1 MVYIVDAHIRGSTVQ
16 LVRHALKEETESRSR
31 LQGNLE
37 GFKGSAA
44 ILSHKMHVFYTVLRK
59 VIGKRL
65 SRYDDSD
72 LEDLILFSD
81 TLLAEGHGSI
91 EVRDPPTVA
100 QERIIKSLIK
110 VIFHQMAISKSDD
123 VDQGQANLL
132 LSLFISKIYCDKFVE
147 TSTVIEH
154 RGNLNDSVLAVM
166 DPSENTNR
174 FREKLV
180 PLNKKFNINLF
191 CCLEEVPNFFYES
204 KLLSEEF
211 DKIDL
216 DGEED
221 SEGDTLGTNLIH
233 PGILGH
239 LPLSRQT
246 LSQTRITLL
255 PSRELESLWESLYF
269 EDRIKQRMYSYA
281 TIALKIATFT
291 NAANENGSS
300 AFANNKLLLVQG
312 PPGTGKTTICKA
324 LCQKLSIRKDFSQN
338 IDPISND
345 YKGIVIEISCSRI
358 FSRWFGESSKNLA
371 TIFADVENLLKSQ
384 QDDRSFVCLLID
396 EVEAIAFSRNS
407 LMNKNESTDGVRVV
421 STLLT
426 QLDLL
431 KKYNNFLVLATS
443 NLLESLDPAFVDRAD
458 GVFYIGN
465 PSKVGIAKILASSVG
480 DLISKKVILC
490 EESKSTMRN
499 PIYNEVLQSIAERC
513 STVGVSGRMLRKLP
527 LICLSEHFQELPVR
541 LDNFLLALAHSVVNI
556 QSA

>member
-31 LQGNLE
+31 FQGDLK
-37 GFKGSAA
+37 GFKAPAA
-44 ILSHKMHVFYTVLRK
+44 TLSHKMHVFYNVLKK

-65 SRYDDSD
+65 SRYDDKE
-72 LEDLILFSD
+72 LEDLVLFSD

-110 VIFHQMAISKSDD
+110 VIFHQMSVSKTDD

-147 TSTVIEH
+147 ASVIIASQG
-154 RGNLNDSVLAVM
+154 RLNDSVHAVVNL
-166 DPSENTNR
+166 SEDISASR
-174 FREKLV
+174 KKSV
-180 PLNKKFNINLF
+180 SLNKNFNINLF
-191 CCLEEVPNFFYES
+191 CCLEDVPNFFQES

-221 SEGDTLGTNLIH
+221 SEGDTLGTSLI
-233 PGILGH
+233 PSGIMSH

-246 LSQTRITLL
+246 LSQTRVTLL
-255 PSRELESLWESLYF
+255 PSRELEGLWESLYF
-269 EDRIKQRMYSYA
+269 DDRIKQRMYSYA

-324 LCQKLSIRKDFSQN
+324 LCQKLSIRKDFSSDV
-338 IDPISND
+338 DPISNN
-345 YKGIVIEISCSRI
+345 YKGVVIEISCSRI

-371 TIFADVENLLKSQ
+371 TIFADVENLLKFHQ
-384 QDDRSFVCLLID
+384 EDCSFVCLLID

-443 NLLESLDPAFVDRAD
+443 NLVESLDPAFIDRAD

-465 PSKVGIAKILASSVG
+465 PSKGGIAKILTSSLD
-480 DLISKKVILC
+480 DLISKKVLLC
-490 EESKSTMRN
+490 EEPKSTMEN
-499 PIYNEVLQSIAERC
+499 PIYKEALMTIAEKC
-513 STVGVSGRMLRKLP
+513 SV
-527 LICLSEHFQELPVR
+527 C
-541 LDNFLLALAHSVVNI
+541 
-556 QSA
+556 

>member
-31 LQGNLE
+31 LQEDLKE
-37 GFKGSAA
+37 FKDSAA
-44 ILSHKMHVFYTVLRK
+44 TLSYKMHVFYTVLKK

-65 SRYDDSD
+65 SRYDEDELKD
-72 LEDLILFSD
+72 LVLFSD

-91 EVRDPPTVA
+91 EVRDPPTAA

-110 VIFHQMAISKSDD
+110 VIFHQMSVSKSDN

-132 LSLFISKIYCDKFVE
+132 LSLFINKIYCDKFVE
-147 TSTVIEH
+147 TPIVNESGGRLV
-154 RGNLNDSVLAVM
+154 DSVRAIINLTKATNTPRRKST
-166 DPSENTNR
+166 PSTKNFT
-174 FREKLV
+174 
-180 PLNKKFNINLF
+180 IHLF
-191 CCLEEVPNFFYES
+191 CCLEEVPNFFRES

-216 DGEED
+216 DGED
-221 SEGDTLGTNLIH
+221 SEGDTFGTSLTP
-233 PGILGH
+233 PGILSQ
-239 LPLSRQT
+239 LPLSKQT
-246 LSQTRITLL
+246 LSQARITLL
-255 PSRELESLWESLYF
+255 PSTELEGLWESLYF
-269 EDRIKQRMYSYA
+269 DDRIKQRMYSYA
-281 TIALKIATFT
+281 TIALKIATFSK
-291 NAANENGSS
+291 AANENGSS

-312 PPGTGKTTICKA
+312 PPGTGKSTICKA

-338 IDPISND
+338 IDPISNN
-345 YKGIVIEISCSRI
+345 YKGVVIEISCSRI
-358 FSRWFGESSKNLA
+358 FSRWFGESSKNL
-371 TIFADVENLLKSQ
+371 TSIFADVENLLKSQ
-384 QDDRSFVCLLID
+384 QEDFSFVCLLID
-396 EVEAIAFSRNS
+396 EVEAIAFSRSS

-465 PSKVGIAKILASSVG
+465 PSKGGISRILTSTLG

-490 EESKSTMRN
+490 EDSKSTMEN
-499 PIYNEVLQSIAERC
+499 SIYKAALMSIVEKC
-513 STVGVSGRMLRKLP
+513 SVCYCLALP
-527 LICLSEHFQELPVR
+527 FISDIFH
-541 LDNFLLALAHSVVNI
+541 FLLLLTI
-556 QSA
+556 E